1 MIGKCVQA
9 ALAFA
14 CVSAATPPETP
25 PPYHYPMVKQV
36 LCKYAKGTAF
46 RLGDT
51 VVTAAHVSNNYGCTI
66 GGEAFT
72 ANSEPGLDFAT
83 LEGLPIGR
91 GMKIN
96 CDGFKAGEWY
106 HAVGYASGNPW
117 QMTVTVLATWE
128 RAGNGVRIMLGY
140 PTFIPGMSGGPV
152 MNGAGEVVGIVN
164 SYWRGQPY
172 SGSRELKDTSLC
184 S

>member
-1 MIGKCVQA
+1 MKLALGG
-9 ALAFA
+9 ALALA
-14 CVSAATPPETP
+14 LSAPVSPAE
-25 PPYHYPMVKQV
+25 PPYHYPQIKQV
-36 LCKYAKGTAF
+36 ICDGAKGTAF
-46 RLGDT
+46 RLGSL
-51 VVTAAHVSNNYGCTI
+51 VVTAAHVTSRRVCRIEGREI
-66 GGEAFT
+66 AAEDEF
-72 ANSEPGLDFAT
+72 GLDFAT
-83 LEGLPIGR
+83 LSGLPIGK

-96 CDGFKAGEWY
+96 CEGFVPGRWY
-106 HAVGYASGNPW
+106 HAVGYAGGNPW

-128 RAGNGVRIMLGY
+128 KADNGVRILLGY

-184 S
+184 A